1 MLKWLLVGWMCSGV
15 GQEQVC
21 LRMASEV
28 IHDSFEKCDQYYGV
42 VYDELS
48 EPNISLKFDCVQA
61 YVIEDNI

>member
-28 IHDSFEKCDQYYGV
+28 VHDSFEKCDQYYGV
-42 VYDELS
+42 IHDELS
-48 EPNISLKFDCVQA
+48 EPNISLKLS
-61 YVIEDNI
+61 

>member
-28 IHDSFEKCDQYYGV
+28 IQDSFEKCDQYYGV
-42 VYDELS
+42 IYDELS
-48 EPNISLKFDCVQA
+48 EPKISLKFDCVQA